1 MKSFKDTKSPRMVF
15 LMTVLIDQRRCDW
28 WTLDRGPLPLAL
40 TVEFCLLNVTI
51 KTTFPAWKGAN
62 GVHEID
68 DDCWVEE

>member
-28 WTLDRGPLPLAL
+28 WTDTAPGSNCWVL
-40 TVEFCLLNVTI
+40 LLNVTI
-51 KTTFPAWKGAN
+51 KTTFSTWKGAN

-68 DDCWVEE
+68 DDCRVEE